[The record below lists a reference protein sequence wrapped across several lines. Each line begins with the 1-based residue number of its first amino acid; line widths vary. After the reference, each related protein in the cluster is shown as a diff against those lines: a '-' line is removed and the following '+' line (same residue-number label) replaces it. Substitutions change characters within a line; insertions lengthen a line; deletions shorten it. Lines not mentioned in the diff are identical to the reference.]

1 MVDEKG
7 TETNALTVNEETET
21 GTTTTAAPSIS
32 AAIELTLFKTDLAGI
47 YQSDSTGTKILVLPT
62 DEPKGGMKLTEIIAE
77 VNNMI
82 SKFTG
87 SSTKMSEEDIKK
99 TLNDFGLSSFESIR
113 IELRQ
118 VFFYY
123 ETATKHLEYA
133 LSIRIT
139 DDIKPGEELSNLFT
153 VKSLSFSIWSTQ
165 SKKILDRMQLG
176 DISAL
181 LSA

>member
-1 MVDEKG
+1 MADEQGLG
-7 TETNALTVNEETET
+7 TNDLAANDGT
-21 GTTTTAAPSIS
+21 GAIVAPSIS
-32 AAIELTLFKTDLAGI
+32 AAINLTLFNTDLSAV
-47 YQSDSTGTKILVLPT
+47 YQSETTGTKILVIPT
-62 DEPKGGMKLTEIIAE
+62 DEPKGGMKLTEILAE

-82 SKFTG
+82 NKFTG
-87 SSTKMSEEDIKK
+87 SSSKVSEDDIKK

-123 ETATKHLEYA
+123 ETATKNLEYA

-139 DDIKPGEELSNLFT
+139 DDIKPGEELSKLFT
-153 VKSLSFSIWSTQ
+153 VKSLSFSIWSTKRQ
-165 SKKILDRMQLG
+165 KILDRMQLG